1 MRKAEEIKAALAAA
15 QDHPEPEREARRDML
30 FDMLFMEV
38 LLDIRDKLD
47 VIESYAIHTEGHAEK
62 LKNRLCE

>member
-1 MRKAEEIKAALAAA
+1 MRKVEEIKADLAAA
-15 QDHPEPEREARRDML
+15 QELSEVEREAWHIKL
-30 FDMLFMEV
+30 FLEV
-38 LLDIRDKLD
+38 LLDIREKLD